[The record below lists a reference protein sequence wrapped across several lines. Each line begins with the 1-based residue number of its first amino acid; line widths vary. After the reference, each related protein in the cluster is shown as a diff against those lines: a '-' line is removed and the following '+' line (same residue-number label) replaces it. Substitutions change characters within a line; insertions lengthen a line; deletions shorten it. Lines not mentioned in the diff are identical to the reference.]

1 MDRITSMQIF
11 VKVAEV
17 GSFAAAAGELKL
29 SPAMVARFVEMGV
42 IAAPGTPDEFG
53 AFVRREIAQW
63 REVARMANVR
73 LEG

>member
-29 SPAMVARFVEMGV
+29 SPAMVAKHIRSLEDRLQ
-42 IAAPGTPDEFG
+42 ISLIRRTTRQRPRG
-53 AFVRREIAQW
+53 AVFFQKCELPALV
-63 REVARMANVR
+63 
-73 LEG
+73 L